1 MLNACTNTSMTDDS
15 SDAVAFL
22 IIIGV
27 VMNLSNSTPLFAI
40 KEILFEGM
48 GENIGEG
55 LKAS

>member
-1 MLNACTNTSMTDDS
+1 MTDDS